1 MRFLTGC
8 SPATLLNFLTRRDGI
23 EITRSI
29 AYGEGERRTLDVYRQ
44 GTAVT
49 APVVVFFHGG
59 SWQDGSKASYLFVAA
74 ALARRGHV
82 VMVPEYRVYPQVRYP
97 DFLVDGALALRWA
110 VNNATGFGGDP
121 KKLFVMGHSA
131 GAYIAA
137 MLAFD
142 RRWLGSFDLVPDRDI
157 AGMIGISGP
166 YDFLPLRDETLKTIF
181 GGANE
186 PDTQPVS
193 HVSPGAPAALLL
205 TGMRDATVDHANSA
219 RLAARLRAVGGEATV
234 IHYRWVGHLAILG
247 AFAGPLRFLAPVLC
261 DVDAFIAKRLPGRDG
276 RNSIERVR
284 QQGVE
289 LGEIL

>member
-1 MRFLTGC
+1 MRFLTGS
-8 SPATLLNFLTRRDGI
+8 SPAAPLNFLTRRDGI
-23 EITRSI
+23 EITRSL
-29 AYGEGERRTLDVYRQ
+29 AYGKGERRTLDVYRQ
-44 GTAVT
+44 SSAAT

-59 SWQDGSKASYLFVAA
+59 SWQGGSKATYLFVAA

-82 VMVPEYRVYPQVRYP
+82 VMVPDYRVYPQVRYP

-110 VNNATGFGGDP
+110 VNNAPRFGGDP

-142 RRWLGSFDLVPDRDI
+142 RRWLGAFDLVPDRDI
-157 AGMIGISGP
+157 AGLIGISGP
-166 YDFLPLRDETLKTIF
+166 YDFLPLRDETLKIIF

-186 PDTQPVS
+186 PATQPVF

-205 TGMRDATVDHANSA
+205 TGTRDSTVDHANSA
-219 RLAARLRAVGGEATV
+219 RLAARLRAAGSEATV
-234 IHYRWVGHLAILG
+234 IYYRWAGHLVILG

-261 DVDAFIAKRLPGRDG
+261 DVEAFIAKMAPG
-276 RNSIERVR
+276 
-284 QQGVE
+284 
-289 LGEIL
+289 